1 MFTSVQTNRAKGKV
15 PPLFQNISS
24 RSRGESTH
32 SESHCMFLVTHPL
45 EWAGDCH
52 GPETWASPVQVKS
65 CRCEVKVI
73 HFYWRRL
80 LLCCPPES
88 SLAWGWGCC
97 TAAGWDLSCH
107 WASFQKKLR
116 AMNRTTSSGEG
127 REKTHRGERGG
138 GRVPS
143 VIFFYT
149 VKSKQDNTELFL
161 YVLTLQPHLQG

>member
-1 MFTSVQTNRAKGKV
+1 MSKRTEPKGNSAPGFTTSQVDPGVKA
-15 PPLFQNISS
+15 PLVNHTVCF
-24 RSRGESTH
+24 
-32 SESHCMFLVTHPL
+32 FLTHPP
-45 EWAGDCH
+45 EWAGDWD

-65 CRCEVKVI
+65 CQCEVKVI

-97 TAAGWDLSCH
+97 TVAGWDLSCH

-127 REKTHRGERGG
+127 REKTHQGERGG

-143 VIFFYT
+143 VVIFFYT